1 MRKALEIGGLIA
13 AVVLIAFGIGAI
25 VLSIN
30 GHNTVNSTLQR
41 EQIVGTP
48 DMTPSA
54 IKAEAKQAGLPADLP
69 YPTTSVAGKKINTGD
84 KAREFAGYMRI
95 HNLEATGGLTYAQM
109 GRYQALPTAAK
120 KVTDGLGGTNDP
132 KYAVID
138 PKTKQPVDNAR
149 RNIWVTETALTTAL
163 NTSFM
168 AEQLARFGL
177 VVGVALLLSG
187 VGFGILALAGALRSE
202 SSMAFHK
209 KEAAEPQVGG
219 LAPQA

>member
-95 HNLEATGGLTYAQM
+95 HTLEATGGLTYAQM